1 MEKISASVIEEAAYQ
16 LLANTGTKYPK
27 NYLEKLV
34 AHFKKETNSGAK
46 SVLASI
52 LQNIIYAVEESASLC
67 QDSGVP
73 AFHVY
78 LNPAVSIEGDIEKAL
93 TEDLPPCHA
102 DPHLIEQVILNLIN
116 NAAEAMKNVDGDK
129 KIGVRSSVENNRI
142 IVKISDSGTG
152 VSLDSKGKIFDPFY
166 TTKNGS
172 TGIGLSIVHRIV
184 TDHGGTLGVATSK
197 WGGAEFAIEIPIEE
211 GKGQA

>member
-1 MEKISASVIEEAAYQ
+1 
-16 LLANTGTKYPK
+16 
-27 NYLEKLV
+27 
-34 AHFKKETNSGAK
+34 
-46 SVLASI
+46 
-52 LQNIIYAVEESASLC
+52 
-67 QDSGVP
+67 
-73 AFHVY
+73 
-78 LNPAVSIEGDIEKAL
+78 
-93 TEDLPPCHA
+93 
-102 DPHLIEQVILNLIN
+102 LIEQVILNLIN

-152 VSLDSKGKIFDPFY
+152 VSLDSKEKIFDPFY